1 MSQTKPKRAAI
12 SVIRFS
18 RRIAGQ
24 CSANGSAL
32 PDWVVCDTIANGT
45 RFPLGRRG
53 PCGGMLVRF
62 ERTYAPGSAN
72 GPRRA
77 AAPTVRVLCEVAGAS
92 CVALQ
97 LLSDVRS
104 GKKLGIFGIFESR
117 RLKMNASTRSPL

>member
-1 MSQTKPKRAAI
+1 VSQTKPKRAAI

-24 CSANGSAL
+24 CSAKGSPL

-45 RFPLGRRG
+45 RFLLGRRG
-53 PCGGMLVRF
+53 PCGGALVRF
-62 ERTYAPGSAN
+62 ERTFAPGRAD
-72 GPRRA
+72 GPRPA
-77 AAPTVRVLCEVAGAS
+77 SGPTVQVLCEVAGAS

-97 LLSDVRS
+97 LLSDVRP